1 MASLTYD
8 SVRDQAATVYI
19 VAVNGSGA
27 VDYEGIKQ
35 AIKRLDSDDAIT
47 AAEFMYKRI
56 ANDMDDILHEQKRSL
71 DYLLD
76 RNRKLRNYFSVCFAK
91 ERRRRAGAI
100 YKKKN

>member
-8 SVRDQAATVYI
+8 SVRDQAATVYL

-35 AIKRLDSDDAIT
+35 AIKHLSGDDAIT
-47 AAEFMYKRI
+47 AAEIMYKHI
-56 ANDMDDILHEQKRSL
+56 ASDMESVLQEQKRHIESL
-71 DYLLD
+71 LE

-91 ERRRRAGAI
+91 ERRRRAGTI
-100 YKKKN
+100 YKKKD